1 MAFIER
7 SKIQKIQKTRGKKQ
21 GRHEA
26 IKTRKNKAWE
36 TKRIGT
42 EFL

>member
-7 SKIQKIQKTRGKKQ
+7 SKIQKIQKARGKKQ

-26 IKTRKNKAWE
+26 IKLKKKQGMGN
-36 TKRIGT
+36 
-42 EFL
+42 